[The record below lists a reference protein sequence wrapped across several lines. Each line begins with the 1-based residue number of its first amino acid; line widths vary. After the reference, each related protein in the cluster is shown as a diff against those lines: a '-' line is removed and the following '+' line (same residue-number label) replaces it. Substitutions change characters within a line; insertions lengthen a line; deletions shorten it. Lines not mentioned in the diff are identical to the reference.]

1 MKEIK
6 EKFILKEE
14 LCKHKKDKSIK
25 IIAIIKKVEV
35 YLNHLFLREEP
46 LIRAIE

>member
-6 EKFILKEE
+6 EKFILREE
-14 LCKHKKDKSIK
+14 VCKCKKDKSTK

-35 YLNHLFLREEP
+35 YLNHPLLQEGP